1 MGGNFPG
8 APDVPADML
17 KFRESLI
24 AGTACLLA
32 AGVTRG
38 AAPGPPRH
46 LDLSSCKVSGID
58 RPVRCGRF
66 EVYEDREKRA
76 GRKISLRVVVLPAT
90 GSEHERDAV
99 FVFEG
104 GPGASAVE
112 SAAGEAAGGAQV
124 NRKRDIVLVDVRG
137 TGDSNGLQC
146 KALQGHAGVLG
157 YLDSFLPVA
166 GVRACRKELEPRAD
180 LKLYTT
186 ALSVDDVDD
195 VRAAL
200 GYDRINVQGGSYG
213 TFAALTY
220 MRRHPEHV
228 RTAVL
233 QGIVPPDTRLPLS
246 FPRDAQTALDKVIGA
261 CARDSECHA
270 AFPDTAGEL
279 SRLLARLE
287 EHPAEATIKD
297 PKTGEPLKIALGRS
311 AAAQTIRYMLY
322 MPITAAQIPLQVHMA
337 AQGDFVRLAES
348 AYFFGNFVIGMSDG
362 FYLSVTC
369 SEDVPLFTPAE
380 AADAARGT
388 FLGDF
393 RARTQKA
400 ACAEWPRGETPA
412 GFTEPVRSEAPTL
425 LISGER
431 DPVTPAA
438 WADRVARTLPH
449 SKSVVVP
456 GGGHGYD
463 GEKNVEC
470 LDRIALA
477 FVERGTEK
485 DLDTSCVGGIEPAAF
500 ALRDDRAAEVEVPAA
515 DLDRFAGAYVGSDGH
530 ELVVKRQGANLQV
543 VLGEGDFYRLTAIG
557 PARFR
562 IEGAPP
568 GFFVEFQSEGDR
580 VSAMQLQQGA
590 NDRQTLKRKP

>member
-1 MGGNFPG
+1 MKIRASIFSAAVPLLMASPSITAAAASTPAEN
-8 APDVPADML
+8 APRL
-17 KFRESLI
+17 SL
-24 AGTACLLA
+24 T
-32 AGVTRG
+32 
-38 AAPGPPRH
+38 P
-46 LDLSSCKVSGID
+46 CKVAGIE
-58 RPVRCGRF
+58 REVRCGRF
-66 EVYEDREKRA
+66 EVYEDRAKHA
-76 GRKISLRVVVLPAT
+76 GRKISLRVVVVPST
-90 GSEHERDAV
+90 GPEHAADPV
-99 FVFEG
+99 FIFEG

-112 SAAGEAAGGAQV
+112 SAAGEAAGGAEG

-146 KALQGHAGVLG
+146 KALQGREGVLG
-157 YLDSFLPVA
+157 YLESFLPVE
-166 GVRACRKELEPRAD
+166 GVRACRKELEPKAD

-213 TFAALTY
+213 TFAALNY

-233 QGIVPPDTRLPLS
+233 EGIVPPDTRLPLS
-246 FPRDAQTALDKVIGA
+246 FARDAQTALDKVIEA
-261 CARDSECHA
+261 CGRDSACHA
-270 AFPDTAGEL
+270 AFPDTAGEIG
-279 SRLLARLE
+279 RLLARLDG
-287 EHPAEATIKD
+287 HPAEVTVKD
-297 PKTGEPLKIALGRS
+297 SKTGQPLKFELGRS

-322 MPITAAQIPLQVHMA
+322 LPITAAQIPLQVHLA
-337 AQGDFVRLAES
+337 SQGDFARLAES
-348 AYFFGNFVIGMSDG
+348 AYFFGNFVTGMSDG

-380 AADAARGT
+380 AAEAARGT

-393 RARTQKA
+393 RARAQKA

-412 GFTEPVRSEAPTL
+412 GFTEPVRSETPTL

-438 WADRVARTLPH
+438 WAEKVARTLPH

-463 GEKNVEC
+463 GEKNLEC

-485 DLDTSCVGGIEPAAF
+485 GLDTSCVAGIEPVPF

-515 DLDRFAGAYVGSDGH
+515 ELDRFAGTYVGSDGR
-530 ELVVKRQGANLQV
+530 ELVVKRQDANLQV
-543 VLGEGDFYRLTAIG
+543 VLGEGDSFILTAIG

-568 GFFVEFQSEGDR
+568 GFFIEFQREGDR
-580 VSAMQLQQGA
+580 VAAMQLEQGA

>member
-1 MGGNFPG
+1 MKIRTSI
-8 APDVPADML
+8 PA
-17 KFRESLI
+17 
-24 AGTACLLA
+24 AAACLLM
-32 AGVTRG
+32 AGALTRA
-38 AAPGPPRH
+38 AAPPSGEPGSPPR
-46 LDLSSCKVSGID
+46 LSLAPCKVAGIE
-58 RPVRCGRF
+58 REVRCGRF
-66 EVYEDREKRA
+66 DVFEDRAKHA
-76 GRKISLRVVVLPAT
+76 GRKISLKIVVLPST
-90 GSEHERDAV
+90 GPEHLADPV
-99 FVFEG
+99 FTFEG

-112 SAAGEAAGGAQV
+112 SAAGEAAGGAEV

-146 KALQGHAGVLG
+146 KALQGREGVLG
-157 YLDSFLPVA
+157 YLESFLPVE
-166 GVRACRKELEPRAD
+166 GVRACRRDLEKRAD
-180 LKLYTT
+180 LQLYTT

-213 TFAALTY
+213 SFAALEY

-233 QGIVPPDTRLPLS
+233 EGVVPPDARLPLS
-246 FPRDAQTALDKVIGA
+246 FARDAQTALDKVIEA
-261 CARDSECHA
+261 CARDSACHA
-270 AFPDTAGEL
+270 AFPDTAGEIG
-279 SRLLARLE
+279 RLLARLDG
-287 EHPAEATIKD
+287 HPAEVTIKD
-297 PKTGEPLKIALGRS
+297 PKTGQPLKIRLGRK

-322 MPITAAQIPLQVHMA
+322 VPLTAAQIPLQVHMA
-337 AQGDFVRLAES
+337 AQGDFARLAES
-348 AYFFGNFVIGMSDG
+348 AYFFGNFVTGMSDG

-380 AADAARGT
+380 AAEAARGT

-393 RARTQKA
+393 RARAQKA
-400 ACAEWPRGETPA
+400 ACAEWPRGETPE

-431 DPVTPAA
+431 DPVTPAR
-438 WADRVARTLPH
+438 WAEQAARTLPH
-449 SKSVVVP
+449 STSVVVP

-477 FVERGTEK
+477 IVERGTEK
-485 DLDTSCVGGIEPAAF
+485 NLDTGCVAGIEPAPF
-500 ALRDDRAAEVEVPAA
+500 VLHDERAAEVEVPAA
-515 DLDRFAGAYVGSDGH
+515 DLDRFAGTYVGPDGR
-530 ELVVKRQGANLQV
+530 ELVVKHQDANLQV
-543 VLGEGDFYRLTAIG
+543 VLGEGDSFVLTAIG

-568 GFFVEFQSEGDR
+568 GFFIEFQREGDR
-580 VSAMQLQQGA
+580 VTAMQLEQGP
-590 NDRQTLKRKP
+590 NDRQTLKRKS

>member
-1 MGGNFPG
+1 MVKIRAAILSATVSFLMAG
-8 APDVPADML
+8 ARLLSGATAAPAPVPA
-17 KFRESLI
+17 E
-24 AGTACLLA
+24 
-32 AGVTRG
+32 
-38 AAPGPPRH
+38 GPPR
-46 LDLSSCKVSGID
+46 LSLTPCKVTGIE
-58 RPVRCGRF
+58 REVRCGRF
-66 EVYEDREKRA
+66 EVYEDRARHA
-76 GRKISLRVVVLPAT
+76 GRKISLRVVVLPST
-90 GSEHERDAV
+90 GAQHAADPV

-112 SAAGEAAGGAQV
+112 SAAGEAAGGAEV
-124 NRKRDIVLVDVRG
+124 NKKRDIVLVDVRG

-146 KALQGHAGVLG
+146 KALQGHQGVLG
-157 YLDSFLPVA
+157 YLESFLPVA

-200 GYDRINVQGGSYG
+200 GYDRINVEGGSYG
-213 TFAALTY
+213 TFAALNY
-220 MRRHPEHV
+220 MRRHPAHV

-233 QGIVPPDTRLPLS
+233 EGIVPPDTRLPLS
-246 FPRDAQTALDKVIGA
+246 FARDAQAALDKVIEA
-261 CARDSECHA
+261 CKRDSACHA
-270 AFPDTAGEL
+270 AFPDTAGEIARLL
-279 SRLLARLE
+279 SRLDAQ
-287 EHPAEATIKD
+287 PVEATIKD
-297 PKTGEPLKIALGRS
+297 PKTGQPLKFMLGRS

-322 MPITAAQIPLQVHMA
+322 IPVTAAQIPLQVHMA
-337 AQGDFVRLAES
+337 AQGDFGPLAES
-348 AYFFGNFVIGMSDG
+348 AYFFGNFATGMSDG

-380 AADAARGT
+380 AAEAARGT

-393 RARTQKA
+393 RARVQKA
-400 ACAEWPRGETPA
+400 ACAEWPRGETPE
-412 GFTEPVRSEAPTL
+412 GFTEPVRSDVPTL

-438 WADRVARTLPH
+438 WAERAARTLPH

-470 LDRIALA
+470 LDRISLA
-477 FVERGTEK
+477 FVESGTEK
-485 DLDTSCVGGIEPAAF
+485 DLDTGCVAAIEPAPF
-500 ALRDDRAAEVEVPAA
+500 ALRDDRAAEIELPAA
-515 DLDRFAGAYVGSDGH
+515 DLDRFAGAYVGTDGR
-530 ELVVKRQGANLQV
+530 ELIVKRQGGSLQV
-543 VLGEGDFYRLTAIG
+543 VLGEGDSFLLTAIG

-568 GFFVEFQSEGDR
+568 GFFIEFQREGDR
-580 VSAMQLQQGA
+580 VIAMQLEQGP
-590 NDRQTLKRKP
+590 NDRQTLKRK